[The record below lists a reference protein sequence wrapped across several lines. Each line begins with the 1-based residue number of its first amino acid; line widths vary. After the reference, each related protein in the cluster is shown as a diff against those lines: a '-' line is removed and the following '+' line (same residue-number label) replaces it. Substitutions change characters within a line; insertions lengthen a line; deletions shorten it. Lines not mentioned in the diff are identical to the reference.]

1 MRELNRDEILAIAG
15 GMPQVAVLDEV
26 SYRTPAEPVRD
37 PMESASLA
45 AERHPAGAP
54 D

>member
-1 MRELNRDEILAIAG
+1 MRELNPDELPAIAG
-15 GMPQVAVLDEV
+15 GLPQVAVLDEV

-37 PMESASLA
+37 ALESADLA